1 MTERCRNDGVG
12 GLRNN
17 EYRFAGMMN
26 KVVRTKQDTRT
37 LETKIHQM
45 LYKLYDLT
53 DDEIGIIENNAT
65 PDLVIPAKAGIQ

>member
-26 KVVRTKQDTRT
+26 KVIRTKQGTST
-37 LETKIHQM
+37 LETEIDAM
-45 LYKLYDLT
+45 VYKFYDLT
-53 DDEIGIIENNAT
+53 DNEIGIIENNAT
-65 PDLVIPAKAGIQ
+65 LDPVIPAEAGIQ

>member
-12 GLRNN
+12 IGND
-17 EYRFAGMMN
+17 ECGFAGMMN

-37 LETKIHQM
+37 LETKIHQI

-53 DDEIGIIENNAT
+53 DNEIGIIENNAT
-65 PDLVIPAKAGIQ
+65 LDPVIPAEAGIQ

>member
-12 GLRNN
+12 IGND
-17 EYRFAGMMN
+17 ECGFAGMMN
-26 KVVRTKQDTRT
+26 KVIRTKQDTRA

-53 DDEIGIIENNAT
+53 DDKIKIIENNAT

>member
-26 KVVRTKQDTRT
+26 KVIRTKQGTST
-37 LETKIHQM
+37 LETEIDAMVYQ
-45 LYKLYDLT
+45 LYGLT
-53 DDEIGIIENNAT
+53 DDGIKI
-65 PDLVIPAKAGIQ
+65 I

>member
-26 KVVRTKQDTRT
+26 KVVRTKQDTRA